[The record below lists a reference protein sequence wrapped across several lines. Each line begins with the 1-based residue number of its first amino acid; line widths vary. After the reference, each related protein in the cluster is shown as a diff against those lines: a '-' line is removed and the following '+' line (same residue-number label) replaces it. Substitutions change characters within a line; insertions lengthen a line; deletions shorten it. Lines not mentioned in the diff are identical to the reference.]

1 MCDKALFCHLANLFL
16 VMMDPLLQQLE
27 KLSLGTSVNNFYT
40 GGFLHADNIRTL
52 SNSIS
57 TLEAQAALVQKVA
70 NYNFLK
76 LNVGKYE
83 VIVFSTDRSA
93 TSVECSVDGKL
104 VPVGENGKCLGYWWR
119 GDK

>member
-1 MCDKALFCHLANLFL
+1 MPTTFVLFPTAF
-16 VMMDPLLQQLE
+16 
-27 KLSLGTSVNNFYT
+27 SLCM
-40 GGFLHADNIRTL
+40 
-52 SNSIS
+52 
-57 TLEAQAALVQKVA
+57 EAQAGLVQKVA

-76 LNVGKYE
+76 LNVGKCE

-104 VPVGENGKCLGYWWR
+104 VPVGETGKCLGYWWR